1 MKLIFFLFTSQ
12 SNNQINLENDI
23 KKAIELSLKPDSSKN
38 IEELSDTCSATTSS
52 SSTSKLTNSNNSFTN
67 IPLNSNSNVKM
78 INNNNNNNNSNNSN
92 KSSSSKQCVTTVIPY
107 DTLFLNSANDN
118 NISILIKNMEM
129 VLCDKTD
136 KEKIEKV
143 CNFQVKIKK

>member
-1 MKLIFFLFTSQ
+1 
-12 SNNQINLENDI
+12 LENDI

-78 INNNNNNNNSNNSN
+78 INNNNNNSNNSN

>member
-1 MKLIFFLFTSQ
+1 
-12 SNNQINLENDI
+12 LENDI
-23 KKAIELSLKPDSSKN
+23 QKAIELSLKPDSSKN

-67 IPLNSNSNVKM
+67 IPLNSNVKM
-78 INNNNNNNNSNNSN
+78 LNNNNNNNND
-92 KSSSSKQCVTTVIPY
+92 SSSSKQCVTTVIPY

>member
-1 MKLIFFLFTSQ
+1 M
-12 SNNQINLENDI
+12 ENDI
-23 KKAIELSLKPDSSKN
+23 QKAIELSLKPDSSKN

-67 IPLNSNSNVKM
+67 IPLNSNVKM
-78 INNNNNNNNSNNSN
+78 LNNNNNNNND
-92 KSSSSKQCVTTVIPY
+92 SSSSKQCVTTVIPY